1 MLIYLTVTWVIATS
15 RVHGFHQELFS
26 LFVHACLVVILD
38 LAPLLIPHGRYSMPR
53 TRRRKLPVTV
63 SEKHGSSSTPR
74 TSRGV
79 IRKFHSLLK
88 RQKTA
93 EEDGD
98 TLVTVNRE
106 MEKLGGLEMYQRMS
120 CIGQSSDRGGG
131 SQKIL
136 IGWLRQLGWAKVDRE
151 GDTEMGRKHR

>member
-1 MLIYLTVTWVIATS
+1 
-15 RVHGFHQELFS
+15 
-26 LFVHACLVVILD
+26 
-38 LAPLLIPHGRYSMPR
+38 MPR

-93 EEDGD
+93 EGDGD
-98 TLVTVNRE
+98 TLATVNHE
-106 MEKLGGLEMYQRMS
+106 MEKLGGLETYQRMS

-136 IGWLRQLGWAKVDRE
+136 IRWLTQLGWDADEK
-151 GDTEMGRKHR
+151 KHK

>member
-1 MLIYLTVTWVIATS
+1 MGSIRNS
-15 RVHGFHQELFS
+15 SPF
-26 LFVHACLVVILD
+26 
-38 LAPLLIPHGRYSMPR
+38 LAGVPGSNFKFTRLLIPHGRYSMPR

-93 EEDGD
+93 EGDGD
-98 TLVTVNRE
+98 TLATVDRE
-106 MEKLGGLEMYQRMS
+106 MEKLGGLETYQRMS
-120 CIGQSSDRGGG
+120 CIGQSADRGGG

-136 IGWLRQLGWAKVDRE
+136 IGWLTQLGWGRAEADRE
-151 GDTEMGRKHR
+151 GATEMGKKHR